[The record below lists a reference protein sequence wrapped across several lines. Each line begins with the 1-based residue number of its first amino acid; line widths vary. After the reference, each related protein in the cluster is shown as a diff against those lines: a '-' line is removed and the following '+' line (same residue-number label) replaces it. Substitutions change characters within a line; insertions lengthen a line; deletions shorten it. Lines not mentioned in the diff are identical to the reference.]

1 VCDNP
6 APDGGTTV
14 RIAFPLAIL
23 ILASPVDVRA
33 AEPALPYKVGVAAV
47 DITPDHPI
55 RLNGF
60 GFRRAESEGV
70 YQKIHAKALAIEDAS
85 GAPVV
90 LMTVDVLGIP
100 ADIYDEVARRLEKK
114 AGLKKDRLAIT
125 ATHTHTGPMLTGANA
140 TLFGTPIPKD
150 HLANIDKYTPVF
162 IDRLEAAAL
171 AALKDRKPAKLEWGV
186 GKATFAM
193 NRRGKKDRVDHDLP
207 VLFVKDEKGAVRAVY
222 LAYACHCVTL
232 SHNKIGGD
240 WAGFAGAAI
249 EEQFPNSVA
258 LIAIGGGA
266 DQNPSSGVA
275 GDKVEIATAQGREIA
290 AEVKRL
296 SRNFLAKVTGAVT
309 AQVKT
314 LELPLAALPTRA
326 QWEEKARRMDAI
338 GHHARVTL
346 AMLDKGEKLPTKID
360 YPVQTW
366 SFGDSL
372 AMVHLP
378 GELVVDYPLRLK
390 RELDSR
396 RLWVTGYANNA
407 PCYIPS
413 ERVLKEGG
421 YEGGGAMI
429 YYDQPA
435 PFAPGL
441 EEKIVD
447 AVKEQIGKTFAATLD
462 PKRTGDR
469 LPLSPQQSQSLIKT
483 KPGLVVDLV
492 AAEPLVADPV
502 AIAFGPDGKL
512 WVAEMADYPSGKSGR
527 FEPGGRIVFLEDVNG
542 DGLAD
547 RSTVFLDEI
556 PFPTGVLLWRNGVLI
571 CAAPDIIFAED
582 TTGDGKAD
590 KVEKL
595 YSGFGT
601 GNYQARVNSLQYGLD
616 GWVYGAC
623 GLAGGTIRCHKTGK
637 TVALGDRDFR
647 IKPDTGELEPASGA
661 TQQGRVRDDRG
672 NWFGCDNSM
681 LLRHY
686 VLEDHYLRRNPH
698 VAYPNVAVNLT
709 PGHTVFPLRVD
720 AQRFALSGPP
730 GNVTA
735 ACGLG
740 IYRDDLL
747 GKDFFGNTFTCEPVN
762 LLVTRRILRPKGS
775 TFTAERA
782 PDESASEFLAST
794 DNWFRPVHV
803 TTGPDGG
810 LWIAD
815 MYRYL
820 IEHPRWIPPADLAH
834 IDTRAGAGL
843 GRIYRVRPADKPLRP
858 WIRLDKLDTAGLVAA
873 LDTPNGWQRDM
884 AMMMLVWKDD
894 RTAGDHLEKLFEVSK
909 LAPTRLQ
916 ALCTLDLIG
925 RVRTGFMGRALDDPD
940 PAVRRHAVRIG
951 EPLYREVEDLP
962 GLRLGVLKMLD
973 DPDPA
978 ARRQAVFAMAS
989 FSHRPFD
996 VLPASLAR
1004 MLYGSVDD
1012 PYVTAAVFSSLGKH
1026 NLAEFAEQTVQ
1037 WGRNDGLLSERMR
1050 DLLATAAGIDN
1061 GSALPNVLE
1070 VVTIPNAG
1078 AFKRWQFAAVTG
1090 ALTSLERQGKRWE
1103 KLTPEVRKSIEPVV
1117 AFARKL
1123 CDKDDIAEPDLLA
1136 AIPLLGR
1143 DPASRADDL
1152 KRLAGLLAATRPT
1165 AVQSAAIATLARTPD
1180 EAVPTTLITAWAG
1193 ASPAVRGRIVDALL
1207 NRPAWQAVLL
1217 NAIETGKVPAGQIDT
1232 ARRQRLLGAYD
1243 PAIRQKAEK
1252 LFAGSNADRQKVID
1266 DYKAALALTGDTSR
1280 GKAVFAKS
1288 CAACHVLDEVGHAV
1302 GPDLAALINK
1312 SPSYLLSEILDPSRN
1327 LDSRYS
1333 EYQALT
1339 KDERTI
1345 SGILAAEN
1353 ASGITLRGQQGKDET
1368 ILRTDLQSL
1377 RGTAKS
1383 LMPEGLEKEVS
1394 KQDAADLIAYLT
1406 AREGVPKKL
1415 IGNAPVEVTVSD
1427 NALTLP
1433 ATKCFIYGNDLTLEH
1448 QFQNIG
1454 YWHGEHD
1461 HIAWKVRLDE
1471 AAEFDVY
1478 LDYACADDS
1487 AGNRFVLDGVDPVI
1501 RGKIEGTGAWDR
1513 YSLIK
1518 LGTIKLKAGPGRI
1531 TFRPGGPVKN
1541 ALLDLRTLYLVPVG
1555 TQPNTPKQEAPK
1567 QPAELAKQILREDLA
1582 RPVREEL
1589 VKQAVPQAPDV
1600 IRAMVADLPA
1610 NDAKEE
1616 YRRIPWIWRVAIAA
1630 SRKDEPKVL
1639 TGLIEISLPR
1649 KDEPLRDWQAVVLG
1663 GGVINGL
1670 SLEGKWPGRRLREL
1684 MRDQAE
1690 LKNRW
1695 EDTLKLSHAMTDN
1708 EKVTDGTRYD
1718 ALRIVA
1724 LDDWKR
1730 AEPRLARYLAKTANA
1745 ELQQGAVSGLVDV
1758 EDPAAAAL
1766 LLKSVPD
1773 LTPGNRKFAIG
1784 GMLRTPA
1791 RARALLD
1798 AVAGG
1803 TIRPDWVDKEYW
1815 DALLKHEDVEVRTRA
1830 RKVIAK

>member
-1 VCDNP
+1 ML
-6 APDGGTTV
+6 ATLTL
-14 RIAFPLAIL
+14 ATPLA
-23 ILASPVDVRA
+23 APA
-33 AEPALPYKVGVAAV
+33 AEPVLPYKVGVAAV

-85 GAPVV
+85 GGLVV

-100 ADIYDEVARRLEKK
+100 ADIYDQVAKRLAKK
-114 AGLKKDRLAIT
+114 VGLKKDRLAIT

-171 AALKDRKPAKLEWGV
+171 AALKDRKPARLEWGV

-193 NRRGKKDRVDHDLP
+193 NRRGKKDRFDHDLP
-207 VLFVKDEKGAVRAVY
+207 ILFVKDEKGAVRAVY

-240 WAGFAGAAI
+240 WAGFAAAAI

-266 DQNPSSGVA
+266 DQNPNSGVT
-275 GDKVEIATAQGREIA
+275 GDKLEIATAQGRELA

-296 SRNFLAKVTGAVT
+296 SRNFLAPVTGAI
-309 AQVKT
+309 AAHVKT
-314 LELPLAALPTRA
+314 LELPLADLPTRD
-326 QWEEKARRMDAI
+326 QWEEKAKRMDAI

-346 AMLDKGEKLPTKID
+346 ARLDKGEKLPTKID

-366 SFGDSL
+366 AVGESL

-396 RLWVTGYANNA
+396 RLWVTGYANHA

-441 EEKIVD
+441 EDKIVD
-447 AVKEQIGKTFAATLD
+447 AVKEQIGTTFAATID
-462 PKRTGDR
+462 PKKTGDR
-469 LPLSPQQSQSLIKT
+469 LPLAPQQSQSLIKT

-512 WVAEMADYPSGKSGR
+512 WIAEMTDYPSGKSGR
-527 FEPGGRIVFLEDVNG
+527 FEPGGRIVFLEDMSG

-547 RSTVFLDEI
+547 RSTVFLKEI
-556 PFPTGVLLWRNGVLI
+556 PFPTGVLPWRNGVLI
-571 CAAPDIIFAED
+571 CAAPDILFAED
-582 TTGDGKAD
+582 VDGDGKAD

-637 TVALGDRDFR
+637 TVALGNRDFR

-698 VAYPNVAVNLT
+698 VSYPNVAVNLT
-709 PGHTVFPLRVD
+709 PGHTVFPLRAD

-730 GNVTA
+730 GGVTA

-747 GKDFFGNTFTCEPVN
+747 GKDFAGNAFTCEPVN
-762 LLVTRRILRPKGS
+762 LLVTRRILKPKGS
-775 TFTAERA
+775 TYTAERA
-782 PDESASEFLAST
+782 ADEMQSEFLAST
-794 DNWFRPVHV
+794 DNWFRPVYA

-820 IEHPRWIPPADLAH
+820 IEHPRWIPPADLAQ

-843 GRIYRVRPADKPLRP
+843 GRIYRIGPADKPLRP
-858 WIRLDKLDTAGLVAA
+858 WVRLDKLDAAGLVAA
-873 LDTPNGWQRDM
+873 LDSLNGWQRDM

-894 RTAGDHLEKLFEVSK
+894 PAAKEPLEMLFKESK
-909 LAPTRLQ
+909 SGLTRMQ
-916 ALCTLDLIG
+916 ALCVLGCFGELDRGILAKAIQ
-925 RVRTGFMGRALDDPD
+925 DPD
-940 PAVRRHAVRIG
+940 AGVRQHAVRLM
-951 EPLYREVEDLP
+951 EPHLAKSRPLTEFLLLQAD
-962 GLRLGVLKMLD
+962 D
-973 DPDPA
+973 DP
-978 ARRQAVFAMAS
+978 RVRMQLVCS
-989 FSHRPFD
+989 QGVSSHKEC
-996 VLPASLAR
+996 
-1004 MLYGSVDD
+1004 
-1012 PYVTAAVFSSLGKH
+1012 SSLLWGLIRAHSSEPFLIAAAASSFNRH
-1026 NLAEFAEQTVQ
+1026 NLSGFERLDGPDRKGAEPPTAMVRALFA
-1037 WGRNDGLLSERMR
+1037 S
-1050 DLLATAAGIDN
+1050 AAGIDD
-1061 GSALPNVLE
+1061 GKWLADVLRSTLKPGPGGTFQRWQLTAVTSALE
-1070 VVTIPNAG
+1070 T
-1078 AFKRWQFAAVTG
+1078 
-1090 ALTSLERQGKRWE
+1090 LERRVQGWN
-1103 KLTPEVRKSIEPVV
+1103 KLESEVRGQIDPVME
-1117 AFARKL
+1117 FARLLSVKE
-1123 CDKDDIAEPDLLA
+1123 DTSEREVLA

-1143 DPASRADDL
+1143 DPAKRAADL
-1152 KRLAGLLAATRPT
+1152 KRLAGLLAATRPA
-1165 AVQSAAIATLARTPD
+1165 AVQSAAITALARIPD
-1180 EAVPTTLITAWAG
+1180 EAVPGTLVGAFSG
-1193 ASPAVRGRIVDALL
+1193 ASPALRSRIVDSLL
-1207 NRPAWQAVLL
+1207 NRPAWQGVLL
-1217 NAIETGKVPAGQIDT
+1217 TAIETGKVPAGQIDT
-1232 ARRQRLLGAYD
+1232 ARRQRLLGASD
-1243 PAIRQKAEK
+1243 PAIRQKAEM
-1252 LFAGSNADRQKVID
+1252 LFAGGNADRQRVIE
-1266 DYKAALALTGDTSR
+1266 DYKAVLSLTGDTTR

-1288 CAACHVLDEVGHAV
+1288 CAACHVLDGVGHAV

-1339 KDERTI
+1339 RDERTI

-1368 ILRTDLQSL
+1368 ILRTDLQNL

-1415 IGNAPVEVTVSD
+1415 IGNAPVEITVSD
-1427 NALTLP
+1427 SRLTLP
-1433 ATKCFIYGNDLTLEH
+1433 ATKCFMYGNDLTLEH

-1454 YWHGEHD
+1454 YWHSEHD
-1461 HIAWKVRLDE
+1461 HVVWKVRLDM

-1487 AGNRFVLDGVDPVI
+1487 AGNRFVLDGVDPVL
-1501 RGKIEGTGAWDR
+1501 RGKIEGTSAWDR

-1518 LGTIKLKAGPGRI
+1518 LGTIKLQAGPGRI
-1531 TFRPGGPVKN
+1531 TFRPDGPVKN

-1555 TQPNTPKQEAPK
+1555 AQPNTPKQEEPK
-1567 QPAELAKQILREDLA
+1567 KPAELAKEILRDDLP
-1582 RPVREEL
+1582 RPVREDL
-1589 VKQAVPQAPDV
+1589 VRQAVAHAPDV
-1600 IRAMVADLPA
+1600 IRAMTANLPA

-1630 SRKDEPKVL
+1630 SREDDAKLVA
-1639 TGLIEISLPR
+1639 GLVELSLPR
-1649 KDEPLRDWQAVVLG
+1649 KNEPLRDWQAVVLG
-1663 GGVINGL
+1663 GGIINGL
-1670 SLEGKWPGRRLREL
+1670 SLEGKWPGRRLQKL
-1684 MRDQAE
+1684 MGDQAE

-1695 EDTLKLSHAMTDN
+1695 EETLKLSHAMADN
-1708 EKVTDGTRYD
+1708 EKVLDGTRYD

-1730 AEPRLARYLAKTANA
+1730 AEPRLARYLAKAANA

-1758 EDPAAAAL
+1758 EDAAAAAL
-1766 LLKSVPD
+1766 LLKCAPD

-1784 GMLRTPA
+1784 GMLRTPP
-1791 RARALLD
+1791 RAGALLD
-1798 AVAGG
+1798 AVASG
-1803 TIRPDWVDKEYW
+1803 TIKQEWIEKEYRE
-1815 DALLKHEDVEVRTRA
+1815 ALLKHENEAIRSRA
-1830 RKVIAK
+1830 ANVLGK